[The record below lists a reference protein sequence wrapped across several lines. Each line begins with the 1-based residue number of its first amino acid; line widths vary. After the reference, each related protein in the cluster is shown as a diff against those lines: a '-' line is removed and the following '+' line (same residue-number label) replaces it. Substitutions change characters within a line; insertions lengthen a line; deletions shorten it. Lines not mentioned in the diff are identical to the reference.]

1 MEIITYIYRGR
12 PRYIR
17 NENRKLMALDFLPVD
32 HVQDVFDSIAET
44 VSEHFEDLVLYIKGT
59 CHWSSSKG

>member
-12 PRYIR
+12 PRFIR
-17 NENRKLMALDFLPVD
+17 NEIRKLIALTFLPVD

-44 VSEHFEDLVLYIKGT
+44 VSDPFEELVLYIK
-59 CHWSSSKG
+59 